1 LRKIPCQRTRLI
13 DIACILLHEQLLLLQ
28 RRTLNRIEYSINS
41 LLRGLDIGKI
51 SLGMWSC
58 YLVEYPHDCPNLWL
72 DRRKSRNQIT
82 LSSLSQ
88 KIERQIKFFLVRMMD
103 ILDNAF
109 LKVKLNLTKNI
120 FTNPEL
126 IVMLRREKRL
136 SISTIWQR
144 LILSQARF
152 FPLPSRVFV
161 LIRLLAFVR
170 R

>member
-1 LRKIPCQRTRLI
+1 
-13 DIACILLHEQLLLLQ
+13 
-28 RRTLNRIEYSINS
+28 
-41 LLRGLDIGKI
+41 
-51 SLGMWSC
+51 
-58 YLVEYPHDCPNLWL
+58 
-72 DRRKSRNQIT
+72 
-82 LSSLSQ
+82 
-88 KIERQIKFFLVRMMD
+88 MMD